1 VGGEGHREVEE
12 HREVEGME
20 GEGVMFGQTG
30 IGIGIGTGTGTGTG
44 ISRSGIVLS
53 ERESGNISNET
64 VLTGNVK
71 GRGSGRGQERWIRG
85 MVHLL
90 TGRGMRTGIE
100 NGKGKENENGRERGI
115 IVMIDLDRLNK
126 RPSPLLCPTL
136 DRFRDLPDH
145 LHRPRDR
152 SVSEPTLAI
161 VAVRRSQP
169 VQGLQRTKRM

>member
-30 IGIGIGTGTGTGTG
+30 IGIGIGTGTG

>member
-30 IGIGIGTGTGTGTG
+30 IGIGIGTGTG

-53 ERESGNISNET
+53 ERASGNISNET

>member
-30 IGIGIGTGTGTGTG
+30 IGIGIGTGTGTG

>member
-1 VGGEGHREVEE
+1 MGGEGRREVEE

-20 GEGVMFGQTG
+20 GEDVMFGQTG
-30 IGIGIGTGTGTGTG
+30 IGMGTGTG

-53 ERESGNISNET
+53 ERENGNVSSET

-71 GRGSGRGQERWIRG
+71 GGESGRGQERWIRG
-85 MVHLL
+85 MVHQL
-90 TGRGMRTGIE
+90 TGRGMRTGIEIE
-100 NGKGKENENGRERGI
+100 NGKGKENENGTERGI

-152 SVSEPTLAI
+152 SVSEPTLSI

>member
-1 VGGEGHREVEE
+1 MGGEGRREVEE

-20 GEGVMFGQTG
+20 GEDVMFGQTG
-30 IGIGIGTGTGTGTG
+30 TGIGIGTG

-53 ERESGNISNET
+53 ERESGNVSNET
-64 VLTGNVK
+64 VSTGNVK
-71 GRGSGRGQERWIRG
+71 GRESGRGHERWIRG

-90 TGRGMRTGIE
+90 TGRGMRTGIEIE

>member
-1 VGGEGHREVEE
+1 MGGEGHREVEE

-30 IGIGIGTGTGTGTG
+30 IGIGIGTGTG

-90 TGRGMRTGIE
+90 TGRGMRIGIE

>member
-30 IGIGIGTGTGTGTG
+30 IGIGIGIGTGTG